1 MESITVQ
8 LKTIYPGVAEVYVN
22 EAKAG
27 YICKNRTE
35 NSAELP
41 ESIVLNDGSDLGD
54 YDCVNCATKA
64 LVKHHCG
71 DDCNYLTPGEAL
83 LSIISALALRSSKK
97 ILH

>member
-8 LKTIYPGVAEVYVN
+8 LKNIYPGVAEAYIN
-22 EAKAG
+22 DIKAG

-35 NSAELP
+35 NSDEFP

-54 YDCVNCATKA
+54 YDCVSCAIKA

-83 LSIISALALRSSKK
+83 VSIISALALRTSKK
-97 ILH
+97 IQH